1 MSKFQ
6 ENNENIK
13 AILEIAEKSNKHELK
28 LCFTQYILW
37 KTKTSIKYKK
47 DHRCVMLDWYINNEY
62 FLKSEQHI
70 EYILKHQRYRLWHAR
85 IPVLEIEREYCD
97 LKKWFKVLKIFENQ
111 DRRKSWMG
119 LGEIEIRLR
128 LFRAILYDST
138 YWQNV

>member
-37 KTKTSIKYKK
+37 KIKTSIKYKK

-70 EYILKHQRYRLWHAR
+70 EYILKYQRYRLWHAR
-85 IPVLEIEREYCD
+85 IPVLEIERKYCD
-97 LKKWFKVLKIFENQ
+97 LKKMIQSFKNI
-111 DRRKSWMG
+111 RKSIQKKVMNGIGWS
-119 LGEIEIRLR
+119 R
-128 LFRAILYDST
+128 D
-138 YWQNV
+138 